1 MCKVEKIIY
10 RDKLY
15 KPSQIAMNLG
25 LLKEKKQFQ
34 LIDEFI
40 DYYGIMRIMK
50 DIYDEDINQNNLE
63 NSLLYNSY
71 LEVCSS
77 QKDNSLFKVAYKIKK
92 DMALR
97 ITEHIEICRISNDSF
112 FEDKRVVP
120 WYTIESN
127 IYVADSWWE
136 TDEDIIKDF
145 RELSYMDF
153 LIKYKM
159 Y

>member
-15 KPSQIAMNLG
+15 KPSQIAMNLA
-25 LLKEKKQFQ
+25 LLKEKKKFQ

-71 LEVCSS
+71 IEVCSS
-77 QKDNSLFKVAYKIKK
+77 GKDSSLFKVAYKIKK

-120 WYTIESN
+120 WYSIESN

-153 LIKYKM
+153 LVKYKM

>member
-1 MCKVEKIIY
+1 MCEVEKIIY

-15 KPSQIAMNLG
+15 KPSQIAMNLA

-40 DYYGIMRIMK
+40 NYYGIMRIMK
-50 DIYDEDINQNNLE
+50 DIYDEDINENNLE

-71 LEVCSS
+71 IEVCSS
-77 QKDNSLFKVAYKIKK
+77 EKDNSLFKVAYKIKK

-120 WYTIESN
+120 WYSIESN

-153 LIKYKM
+153 LVKYKM

>member
-1 MCKVEKIIY
+1 MCKFEKIIY

-15 KPSQIAMNLG
+15 SPSQIAINLG
-25 LLKEKKQFQ
+25 LLKEKKKFQ

-40 DYYGIMRIMK
+40 NYYGINRIMK
-50 DIYDEDINQNNLE
+50 DVYDEDINQDSLE
-63 NSLLYNSY
+63 SSLLYNSY
-71 LEVCSS
+71 LEASS
-77 QKDNSLFKVAYKIKK
+77 SIKDNSLFKVAYKIRK

-120 WYTIESN
+120 WYSIESN

-145 RELSYMDF
+145 MELSYMNF
-153 LIKYKM
+153 LVKYKM

>member
-153 LIKYKM
+153 LVKYKM

>member
-1 MCKVEKIIY
+1 
-10 RDKLY
+10 
-15 KPSQIAMNLG
+15 MNLG